1 LERSFSKEILMS
13 TTRTIAALI
22 VALPVV
28 IAAQEMGQPQLKI
41 DTANRTL
48 TVSANDNVAV
58 EPEVAVL
65 HVGFETLP
73 SDAKT
78 AYAEGSR
85 MSNAIRAALKQ
96 ASVADDAIRSE
107 SQFLEPDYSLPKQ
120 HKFKLQQQWTVRVEP
135 ARAAEILDVA
145 VSNGANTSGAIDW
158 TVKDEKALEAQALEK
173 AAGRA
178 RENAATLAKGMGVR
192 LGSLLYVSNQVS
204 GSVGPVPRIQA
215 FATRAMDTSAPL
227 AISPQKVSRS
237 ATVYAV
243 FAIE

>member
-1 LERSFSKEILMS
+1 MS
-13 TTRTIAALI
+13 IIRTIAALI

-48 TVSANDNVAV
+48 TVSANDSVSV

-65 HVGFETLP
+65 HIGFETAP
-73 SDAKT
+73 SDAKA

-85 MSNAIRAALKQ
+85 VSNAIRAALKQ
-96 ASVADDAIRSE
+96 AGVADDAIRSE

-145 VSNGANTSGAIDW
+145 VSNGANNSGAIDW
-158 TVKDEKALEAQALEK
+158 TVKDEKALEAQALER

-178 RENAATLAKGMGVR
+178 RENAATLAKGMGVK
-192 LGSLLYVSNQVS
+192 LGALLYVSNQVS
-204 GSVGPVPRIQA
+204 GNVAPVPMMRA
-215 FATRAMDTSAPL
+215 FANKAMDTNAPL
-227 AISPQKVSRS
+227 AIAPEKVSRA
-237 ATVYAV
+237 ATIYAVYA
-243 FAIE
+243 IE

>member
-1 LERSFSKEILMS
+1 MSNFRILGAAFLVMACS
-13 TTRTIAALI
+13 TAMRGQDA
-22 VALPVV
+22 
-28 IAAQEMGQPQLKI
+28 GQPQIKI

-48 TVSANDNVAV
+48 TVTASDSVSV

-65 HVGFETLP
+65 RIGFETAP
-73 SDAKT
+73 SDAKS

-85 MSNAIRAALKQ
+85 VSNGIRDALKQ
-96 ASVADDAIRSE
+96 AGVADDAIRSE
-107 SQFLEPDYSLPKQ
+107 SQFLEPDYTQPKQ

-145 VSNGANTSGAIDW
+145 VSSGANNAGGIEW

-178 RENAATLAKGMGVR
+178 RENAATLARGMGVK
-192 LGSLLYVSNQVS
+192 LGALLYVTNQLA
-204 GSVGPVPRIQA
+204 VGVAPVPMM
-215 FATRAMDTSAPL
+215 RAMAVSAGVASAPL
-227 AISPQKVSRS
+227 AIVPQKVTNS
-237 ATVYAV
+237 ATVHAV